1 MIPEDERKE
10 AAAQAVFKAFTL
22 RVRGTRQSMREL
34 MESAR
39 LEVEQRPTLL
49 ALAEATETEMLL
61 IDWEA
66 YAMWRWQGAE
76 PDYEDD
82 AVERSALN
90 VYWDLLIEKAVAW
103 VDGTLQIQYPQ
114 QESLD

>member
-1 MIPEDERKE
+1 MISEDERME
-10 AAAQAVFKAFTL
+10 AAALAIFKAFTM
-22 RVRGTRQSMREL
+22 RVRGTRQAMREM

-39 LEVEQRPTLL
+39 KEVEQRPRLL

-66 YAMWRWQGAE
+66 YAMWRWRGAE

-82 AVERSALN
+82 AAERSPLN
-90 VYWDLLIEKAVAW
+90 VYWDLLIEKAEAW